1 MHPGARR
8 ARPTNRQPS
17 GGGFACVSPSE
28 KRRAMIPRSLV
39 PFDARPSTLE
49 PTARRRPS
57 ALDDRTLVP
66 AGLQVAPLETKS
78 NIPTNL
84 PLASIAERF
93 VVPRDVKPEEFVFE
107 DKPGLAPQPSGLDA
121 RITVPVGAVPP

>member
-8 ARPTNRQPS
+8 ARPTNRQPP
-17 GGGFACVSPSE
+17 GGGFACISLSE

-49 PTARRRPS
+49 PTSRRRPS
-57 ALDDRTLVP
+57 TLDDRTLP
-66 AGLQVAPLETKS
+66 PSGLPFAPLETKS

-84 PLASIAERF
+84 PLESIAARF
-93 VVPRDVKPEEFVFE
+93 VVPRDVNPEAYQVEKVTHACRPKPSE
-107 DKPGLAPQPSGLDA
+107 LDE
-121 RITVPVGAVPP
+121 